1 MHFIHDEKIRDLHR
15 PPLFS
20 LHGVSYNYPDGSPA
34 LRQVSLNIHQG
45 DRIALVGRNGSG
57 KTTLVRHLNGLLCP
71 SQGAIGYKGG
81 ALTPGI
87 LRQLRLSCGVLFQD
101 PDDHLFCNTLH
112 DDVAFGPMNQGLA
125 ERAVAER
132 VEEGLA
138 AVGLAAL
145 RYKPAHLLSYGQK
158 KRAAF
163 AAIMAMHPEILI
175 LDEPTANLD
184 PRQEQVFKEL
194 LKNYRGTLIVIDHDL
209 LFLYDLCDRAI
220 VMSDGAIHHDYS
232 FDELVSQPSFLR
244 EHGLDFTFRFSCCG
258 DHRPTAHHHHHQSH
272 EHHGNGL
279 VHGPSPKAGTPL
291 LELQHY
297 SFRYPDGTLGLDDV
311 NLCLGRG
318 DNLALVGENGAG
330 KSTLAACLLGLN
342 RGEGFFFVDGQPVR
356 HDRKNGLWRRVGM
369 VFQNSA
375 DQLFTP
381 SCREEVAFG
390 PSRMGVRGEDLRK
403 RVDEAL
409 ARVHLDGFGDKVPLN
424 MSGGERKRLAIA
436 AALAMEPEIL
446 ILDEPTAGLDPH
458 GEELLMNILLELGL
472 STILITHDLFFIE
485 RLTSRTVVM
494 HRGTIIRD
502 YQTTEFL
509 VDDHLQSVNG
519 LDYAYKSDCGARI
532 MALQGREE
540 NDLAMKSNGH
550 VQQ

>member
-1 MHFIHDEKIRDLHR
+1 MHFIHDAKIRDLHR
-15 PPLFS
+15 PLLFS
-20 LHGVSYNYPDGSPA
+20 LIEVSFHYPDGTPA
-34 LRQVSLNIHQG
+34 LNRVTLKIHQG

-57 KTTLVRHLNGLLCP
+57 KTTLVKHLNGLLPC
-71 SQGAIGYKGG
+71 GEGEINYKGG
-81 ALTPGI
+81 PLSQAM
-87 LRQLRLSCGVLFQD
+87 LRQLRLSTGVLFQD

-112 DDVAFGPMNQGLA
+112 DDVAFGPMNQGLD
-125 ERAVAER
+125 EPAVAAR
-132 VEEGLA
+132 VEERLT
-138 AVGLAAL
+138 AVGLAHL

-163 AAIMAMHPEILI
+163 AAIMAMNPEVLI

-194 LKNYRGTLIVIDHDL
+194 LKDYTGTLIVIDHDL
-209 LFLYDLCDRAI
+209 LFLYDLCDRAV
-220 VMSDGAIHHDYS
+220 VMSDGAVHHDYS

-258 DHRPTAHHHHHQSH
+258 DHHPSAHHHHHHHYQTH

-279 VHGPSPKAGTPL
+279 IHEPSLANGAPL
-291 LELQHY
+291 VELQHF

-311 NLCLGRG
+311 NLCLGKG
-318 DNLALVGENGAG
+318 DSLALVGENGAG
-330 KSTLAACLLGLN
+330 KSTLAACLLGLY
-342 RGEGFFFVDGQPVR
+342 RGEGFFFVDGQAVQ

-390 PSRMGVRGEDLRK
+390 PSRMGVKGEELRR
-403 RVDEAL
+403 RVDLAL
-409 ARVHLDGFGDKVPLN
+409 ATVRLDGFADKVPLN

-436 AALAMEPEIL
+436 AALAMHPEIL

-458 GEELLMNILLELGL
+458 GEELLMNILQDLGL
-472 STILITHDLFFIE
+472 TTILITHDLFFIE

-494 HRGTIIRD
+494 HRGVIIRD

-519 LDYAYKSDCGARI
+519 LDYAYKSDCARRI
-532 MALQGREE
+532 VALQ
-540 NDLAMKSNGH
+540 DHGH
-550 VQQ
+550 DES